1 MEPSYHPAFLQAH
14 FSGLSIESDTT
25 ISLIKKLYMLI
36 DSNCQIHLFE
46 LQMISQCHLKA
57 LEIND
62 CTSSLKIGTNLETVC
77 KHKTAE
83 FFLFFFFF
91 KGLLLLLLLL
101 FVLTEAWTSS
111 EKKPVGYKELEKK
124 DKKKQQL
131 KIKALKI
138 CDICQKYFVWGL
150 Q

>member
-1 MEPSYHPAFLQAH
+1 
-14 FSGLSIESDTT
+14 
-25 ISLIKKLYMLI
+25 MLI
-36 DSNCQIHLFE
+36 DSNCHIHLFE

-62 CTSSLKIGTNLETVC
+62 YTSSLKIGTNLETVC

-83 FFLFFFFF
+83 FFGFFF